1 MRLLI
6 ARTNNFPLYQ
16 RFYKTMKTTIL
27 TLCAVGALA
36 SVLFASVY
44 ADSMA
49 TPSSP
54 SAPETA
60 APKSTY
66 EVLSRHDTEA
76 VFSGTREHRCMGRT
90 TLCPDRCGHSG
101 TLAAFKIES
110 YNAYE
115 KPGKYGDPKT
125 SEFLFMLK
133 SSTGKSDV
141 SKDIADLVRQLKP
154 GEKVHLVWEHIYVS
168 DPNGGHYPKRVVRK
182 LEKR

>member
-1 MRLLI
+1 MLAQTI
-6 ARTNNFPLYQ
+6 PVYSNAFI
-16 RFYKTMKTTIL
+16 TMKKTIL

-36 SVLFASVY
+36 SALLTSVY
-44 ADSMA
+44 ADSTA
-49 TPSSP
+49 TPSETP
-54 SAPETA
+54 APETA

-76 VFSGTREHRCMGRT
+76 VFSGTREHRCMGRSI
-90 TLCPDRCGHSG
+90 LCPDRCGHSG
-101 TLAAFKIES
+101 TLAVFKIES

-125 SEFLFMLK
+125 DEFVFMLK

-141 SKDIADLVRQLKP
+141 SKEIADLVSQLKP

-168 DPNGGHYPKRVVRK
+168 DPNGGHYPERVVRK